1 LSIHELSAR
10 IAGYLGRELAAERIQ
25 VARMAFG
32 LELLFGDIIKLVI
45 ILTLAQLLGIILEV
59 LIIMTVAAVLRLAS
73 GGEHCSAYYR
83 CLVGGMICFL
93 SLGWGVHILIP
104 LLSRQMITMIALFTF
119 LLVEFIL
126 WKYAPG
132 DTENKPITEPADIKR
147 FKKWSLLIGFIY
159 LAIMMI
165 CADFDNTSAFVLPL
179 AVGML
184 EQAFT
189 VTPWGYSFMH
199 FADRVLDF
207 SKWGGKADGIEDSHR

>member
-1 LSIHELSAR
+1 MSVHELAVKM
-10 IAGYLGRELAAERIQ
+10 ADYLGRELDAERIQ

-32 LELLFGDIIKLVI
+32 LELLLGDMVKLVI

-59 LIIMTVAAVLRLAS
+59 LIIMVVAAVLRLAS

-83 CLVGGMICFL
+83 CLVGGIICFL
-93 SLGWGVHILIP
+93 LLGWGVQVLNP
-104 LLSRQMITMIALFTF
+104 LLSRQIITMIALFSF

-132 DTENKPITEPADIKR
+132 DTENKPITEPADKKR
-147 FKKWSLLIGFIY
+147 FKKWSLRIGFAY
-159 LAIMMI
+159 FVIMMS
-165 CADFDNTSAFVLPL
+165 CAGFDRASAFVLPV
-179 AVGML
+179 AAGML

-199 FADRVLDF
+199 FVDRVLDF
-207 SKWGGKADGIEDSHR
+207 SKWGGKADGIKDSHR